1 MRKVGLWKRIRRAL
15 RVRALLAF
23 LPIFSLLPHRT
34 AVALGGALGSLAW
47 YVLPRHRNI
56 AVRHL
61 ALAFPEQTE
70 AWRRQIGR
78 ASFANLGR
86 SALELC
92 VARRIDLLGSV
103 ELTPATFEVLRS
115 LQAEGHGV
123 LAFSC
128 HLGNWELLARRIA
141 STGLPVGTIAREAN
155 DPRLTA
161 ILEQGRRATGIK
173 SFWRGKA
180 GAIRGIVEHL
190 KGGGVLAALID
201 QDTDVAAHFVPFF
214 GKLARTPRAPAD
226 LAVRYGTGAILG
238 HIHRVAPSVHRVE
251 LQRLEIPQG
260 TDADERSQKLT
271 EAATAAIEAAV
282 REHPDEWVWMH
293 QRWLSQP

>member
-1 MRKVGLWKRIRRAL
+1 MRKVGLWKRIRREL
-15 RVRALLAF
+15 RVRALVVF
-23 LPIFSLLPHRT
+23 LPILSLLPHRI

-56 AVRHL
+56 ALRHL
-61 ALAFPEQTE
+61 ALAFPEQTGS
-70 AWRRQIGR
+70 WRRRTGR

-92 VARRIDLLGSV
+92 VARRIDLLASV
-103 ELTPATFEVLRS
+103 EMPEATAEVIRS
-115 LQAEGHGV
+115 VHAEGHGV

-141 STGLPVGTIAREAN
+141 ATGLPVGTIAREAN

-161 ILEQGRRATGIK
+161 ILEEGRRSTGIQ

-190 KGGGVLAALID
+190 KAGGVLAALID

-238 HIHRVAPSVHRVE
+238 HIHRVAPSVHQVV

-260 TDADERSQKLT
+260 TDPDERSRQLT
-271 EAATAAIEAAV
+271 EAATAAIEAVV

-293 QRWLSQP
+293 QRWRSQP